1 MPRPVKTTMFQIAER
16 VVVNLYD
23 GGVLSPAVLERVL
36 AAFAGSTVDWAT
48 TPAARSVDGRSL
60 HEIVVSI
67 MLPGKAPRNASA
79 EFSRIVEH
87 IATAAS
93 GTTMNKPAPK
103 VRQTREPDDEAE
115 DGDDNDAESAE
126 LVSQLSG
133 STRGSPQGSTRANT
147 RAAKPRSGTRSS
159 KRSTTQPAAGKP
171 AGFNPF
177 VNAALPRKGK

>member
-1 MPRPVKTTMFQIAER
+1 MFQIAER

-36 AAFAGSTVDWAT
+36 AAFAISTVDWAT

-93 GTTMNKPAPK
+93 GTTLNKPAPK
-103 VRQTREPDDEAE
+103 VKQTREPDDEAE
-115 DGDDNDAESAE
+115 DGGDNDAESDE

-133 STRGSPQGSTRANT
+133 STQASKRANT
-147 RAAKPRSGTRSS
+147 RAAKPSSSTRGS
-159 KRSTTQPAAGKP
+159 KRSATQPAAGKP

>member
-1 MPRPVKTTMFQIAER
+1 MPRPVKSTMFQIAER

-36 AAFAGSTVDWAT
+36 AAFADSAVDWAT

-93 GTTMNKPAPK
+93 GTTLNKPAPK
-103 VRQTREPDDEAE
+103 VKQTREPDDEAE
-115 DGDDNDAESAE
+115 DGGDNDAESDE

-133 STRGSPQGSTRANT
+133 STQASKRANT
-147 RAAKPRSGTRSS
+147 RAAKPSSGTRGS
-159 KRSTTQPAAGKP
+159 KRPATQPAAGKP

-177 VNAALPRKGK
+177 VNAAPPRKSK